1 MPEVN
6 GPELQANPA
15 QPVGAG
21 VVTALVGFTS
31 SFAVVLAGITA
42 VGATQAQ
49 AASGLAALCVTQA
62 VGMLLLSRWYRMP
75 ITLAWSTPGAA
86 LLASTGAV
94 AGGWPAA
101 VGAFALTGA
110 LIVLTG
116 LWGRLGALVAAIP
129 VPIAQAMLAGVL
141 VPLCLAPVE
150 AVRSSPAVVLPVIAV
165 WLVLTRFA
173 PRWAVLAA
181 FGTAAVGA
189 GIAIAVRD
197 TPLDAGSMIPA
208 LQLTWPHWSWQAV
221 IGLAVPLYIVTMASQ
236 NIPGTAVLGSFGYR
250 TPWRAAMT
258 VTGIGT
264 VLGAPAG
271 GHAINLAAISAAL
284 AAGPSAHPDPARR
297 WVAAFTAGGCYL
309 VLAPASAALVTLVA
323 AAPAGVLET
332 VAGLALLATLAT
344 SLTGAL
350 ADEEHRT
357 AGVVT
362 FLIAASGVAF
372 LGVGAAF
379 WALLA
384 GLLVRAALSRP
395 RPVSPG

>member
-6 GPELQANPA
+6 RPEQQANLT

-86 LLASTGAV
+86 LLAGTGAV

-101 VGAFALTGA
+101 VGAFVVTGA

-150 AVRSSPAVVLPVIAV
+150 AVRTSPAVVLPVIAV
-165 WLVLTRFA
+165 WLLLTRFA

-181 FGTAAVGA
+181 FATAAVGA

-197 TPLDAGSMIPA
+197 TPLDLGAMVPA
-208 LQLTWPHWSWQAV
+208 VQLTWPQWSWQAV
-221 IGLAVPLYIVTMASQ
+221 IGVAVPLYIVTMASQ

-284 AAGPSAHPDPARR
+284 AAGPSAHPDPSRR
-297 WVAAFTAGGCYL
+297 WIAAATTGGCYL
-309 VLAPASAALVTLVA
+309 VLAPASAALVALVA

-332 VAGLALLATLAT
+332 VAGLALLGTLAVA
-344 SLTGAL
+344 LTGAL

-362 FLIAASGVAF
+362 FLIAASGVGF
-372 LGVGAAF
+372 LGIGAAF

-384 GLLVRAALSRP
+384 GLLARAALSR
-395 RPVSPG
+395 RAADLS